1 MKFIFNIIKKRKKR
15 LKSIKK
21 SKTQKTINYKKRKSD

>member
-15 LKSIKK
+15 LKSVKKIKN
-21 SKTQKTINYKKRKSD
+21 TKTINYKKRKSD

>member
-21 SKTQKTINYKKRKSD
+21 IKNEKEKSLIK